1 MTLVTD
7 RHDFHYETANVCRLF
22 VPHEKIVT
30 VKTRPQDAAGLLA
43 YTRLTETADGAAA
56 FCELSLDEYRQ
67 SREAIVPRENAGG
80 LIFRPFRDRCE
91 LTLATL
97 LYDLLCD
104 LFGQTQSW
112 GVLTGVRP
120 IKVLRQTAARVGEET
135 AMRVLAEDFLVSDE
149 KCRLAR
155 RVLHAE
161 NECLALSRPESCSL
175 YISIPFCPTRCDY
188 CSFVSHTT
196 ERSATLIPAYVDLLQ
211 QELRAT
217 AQVIDALGLK
227 LETVYMGGGTPTSL
241 SAEDLSAIFA
251 TVEAAFDLSA
261 LREYT
266 VEAGRPDT
274 VTAAKLHAIRDAGI
288 RRISINPQTL
298 HDPVLAAIGRKH
310 TAAQFYEAFD
320 LARQVGFDVINTDLI
335 AGLPTDTADG
345 FAETVDGIR
354 ALSPENVT
362 VHTLS
367 MKRAS
372 NLVVQHRTDI
382 GAPEETPRMVALADT
397 RLTAAGYHP
406 YYLYRQGRMVGNQ
419 ENVGWAKDDCDG
431 LYNVYIMDETH
442 TIFGCGAG
450 AVTKL
455 KEPRGSHIERIFN
468 YKFPYEYNAGFP
480 EMLARKA
487 GITDFYT
494 RYPVS

>member
-7 RHDFHYETANVCRLF
+7 GHDFHYETANVCRLF

-30 VKTRPQDAAGLLA
+30 VSTRPDDAAGLLA
-43 YTRLTETADGAAA
+43 YTRLAETANGAEA
-56 FCELSLDEYRQ
+56 FCELTLDEYKE
-67 SREAIVPRENAGG
+67 SRIATVPREESGG
-80 LIFRPFRDRCE
+80 RLARPFRDRCE
-91 LTLATL
+91 LILATL

-120 IKVLRQTAARVGEET
+120 IKVLRQAAATIGED
-135 AMRVLAEDFLVSDE
+135 AALQVLAQDFLVNPD
-149 KCRLAR
+149 KCRLAQ

-161 NECLALSRPESCSL
+161 NACLALSRPQSCSL

-196 ERSATLIPAYVDLLQ
+196 ERSASLIPEYVQLLQ
-211 QELRAT
+211 QELHAT
-217 AQVIDALGLK
+217 AQVIDKLGLT

-241 SAEDLSAIFA
+241 SAEQLSAIFR
-251 TVEAAFDLSA
+251 TVEEAFDLSS

-274 VTAAKLHAIRDAGI
+274 VTAEKLRAIRDAGI

-298 HDPVLAAIGRKH
+298 HDSVLEAIGRRH
-310 TAAQFYEAFD
+310 TVAQFYEAFD

-335 AGLPTDTADG
+335 AGLPTDTVDG
-345 FAETVDGIR
+345 FAETMDGIL
-354 ALSPENVT
+354 ALAPENVT

-382 GAPEETPRMVALADT
+382 GAPEETPRMVALADE
-397 RLTAAGYHP
+397 RLTADGYHP

-419 ENVGWAKDDCDG
+419 ENVGWARGDTDG

-455 KEPRGSHIERIFN
+455 KDPHGPHIERIFN

-487 GITDFYT
+487 GITEFYIN
-494 RYPVS
+494 YPVS

>member
-7 RHDFHYETANVCRLF
+7 GHDFHYETANVCRLF

-30 VKTRPQDAAGLLA
+30 VPAQPDDATGLLA

-56 FCELSLDEYRQ
+56 FCELTLDEYKK
-67 SREAIVPRENAGG
+67 SRTAAVPREDEGG
-80 LIFRPFRDRCE
+80 RMRRPFRDRCE

-97 LYDLLCD
+97 LYNLLCD

-120 IKVLRQTAARVGEET
+120 IKVLRQAAATVGEDD
-135 AMRVLAEDFLVSDE
+135 ALRVLAEDFLVQPD
-149 KCRLAR
+149 KCRLAQ

-161 NECLALSRPESCSL
+161 NACLALSRPESCSL

-196 ERSATLIPAYVDLLQ
+196 ERSATLIPEYVELLQ
-211 QELRAT
+211 NELRAT
-217 AQVIDALGLK
+217 AQVIDALGLT

-241 SAEDLSAIFA
+241 SAEQLSAIFA
-251 TVEAAFDLSA
+251 TVEEAFDLSA

-274 VTAAKLHAIRDAGI
+274 VTEEKLRAIRDAGI

-298 HDPVLAAIGRKH
+298 HDPVLTAIGRKH
-310 TAAQFYEAFD
+310 TVAQFYEAYD

-335 AGLPTDTADG
+335 AGLPTDTVDG
-345 FAETVDGIR
+345 FAETMDGIL
-354 ALSPENVT
+354 ALAPENVT

-382 GAPEETPRMVALADT
+382 GAPEETPRMVALADEK
-397 RLTAAGYHP
+397 LTADGYHP

-419 ENVGWAKDDCDG
+419 ENVGWARGETDG

-455 KEPRGSHIERIFN
+455 KEPKGPHIERIFN

>member
-7 RHDFHYETANVCRLF
+7 GHDFHYETANVCRLF

-30 VKTRPQDAAGLLA
+30 VPTRPEDATGLLA

-56 FCELSLDEYRQ
+56 FCALTLDEYKK
-67 SREAIVPRENAGG
+67 SRTAAVPREDEGG
-80 LIFRPFRDRCE
+80 RMHRPFRDRCE

-112 GVLTGVRP
+112 GILTGVRP
-120 IKVLRQTAARVGEET
+120 IKVLRQAAATVGEDD
-135 AMRVLAEDFLVSDE
+135 ALRVLAEDFLVQPD
-149 KCRLAR
+149 KCRLAQ

-161 NECLALSRPESCSL
+161 NACLALSRPESCSL

-196 ERSATLIPAYVDLLQ
+196 ERSAMLIPEYVELLQ
-211 QELRAT
+211 KELRAT
-217 AQVIDALGLK
+217 AQVIDALGLT

-241 SAEDLSAIFA
+241 SAEQLSAIFG
-251 TVEAAFDLSA
+251 TVDEAFDLSA

-274 VTAAKLHAIRDAGI
+274 VTEEKLRAIRDAGI

-310 TAAQFYEAFD
+310 TVAQFYEAYD

-335 AGLPTDTADG
+335 AGLPTDTVDG
-345 FAETVDGIR
+345 FAETMDGIL
-354 ALSPENVT
+354 ALAPENVT

-382 GAPEETPRMVALADT
+382 GAPEETPRMVALADEK
-397 RLTAAGYHP
+397 LTADGYHP

-419 ENVGWAKDDCDG
+419 ENVGWARGETDG

-455 KEPRGSHIERIFN
+455 KEPQGPHIERIFN

>member
-7 RHDFHYETANVCRLF
+7 GHDFHYETANVCRLF

-30 VKTRPQDAAGLLA
+30 VRSRSDEAAGLLA
-43 YTRLTETADGAAA
+43 YTRLTETADGAQAL
-56 FCELSLDEYRQ
+56 CELRLDEFCKARTATVPHDDPGRLI
-67 SREAIVPRENAGG
+67 SRPY
-80 LIFRPFRDRCE
+80 RDRCE
-91 LTLATL
+91 LTLAIL
-97 LYDLLCD
+97 LYELLCD

-120 IKVLRQTAARVGEET
+120 IKVLRQTAAQVGED
-135 AMRVLAEDFLVSDE
+135 AALRVLAEDFRVQPD
-149 KCRLAR
+149 KCRLAQ

-161 NECLALSRPESCSL
+161 NECLALSRPQSCSL

-196 ERSATLIPAYVDLLQ
+196 ERSASLIPEYVDLLQ

-217 AQVIDALGLK
+217 AQVIDALGLR

-241 SAEDLSAIFA
+241 SAEQLAAIFR
-251 TVEAAFDLSA
+251 TVEEAFDLSA

-274 VTAAKLHAIRDAGI
+274 VTADKLHAIRDAGI

-310 TAAQFYEAFD
+310 TVAQFYEAFD
-320 LARQVGFDVINTDLI
+320 LARQVGFDVVNTDLI

-345 FAETVDGIR
+345 FAETLDGIL
-354 ALSPENVT
+354 ALSPENIT

-372 NLVVQHRTDI
+372 NLVVHHRTDI
-382 GAPEETPRMVALADT
+382 SAPEATPRMVALADK

-419 ENVGWAKDDCDG
+419 ENVGWAKDGCDG

-455 KEPRGSHIERIFN
+455 KEPKGPHIERIFN

-487 GITDFYT
+487 GITEFYT
-494 RYPVS
+494 RFPV

>member
-7 RHDFHYETANVCRLF
+7 GHDFHYETANVCRLF

-30 VKTRPQDAAGLLA
+30 VASRPTEVSGLLA
-43 YTRLTETADGAAA
+43 YTRLTETETGADAL
-56 FCELSLDEYRQ
+56 CELTLDEYKKTETAHIP
-67 SREAIVPRENAGG
+67 REAT
-80 LIFRPFRDRCE
+80 PFRDRCE

-97 LYDLLCD
+97 LYHLLCD

-120 IKVLRQTAARVGEET
+120 IKVLRQNAAVLGEE
-135 AMRVLAEDFLVSDE
+135 AALRVLETDFLVSPE
-149 KCRLAR
+149 KRALAQ

-161 NECLALSRPESCSL
+161 NRCLALSRPESCSL
-175 YISIPFCPTRCDY
+175 YVSIPFCPTRCDY

-196 ERSATLIPAYVDLLQ
+196 ERSATLIPDYVQLLQ

-217 AQVIDALGLK
+217 ADLISSLGLR

-241 SAEDLSAIFA
+241 SAEQLAAIFS
-251 TVEAAFDLSA
+251 TVEDAFDLSA

-274 VTAAKLHAIRDAGI
+274 VTAEKLRAIRGAGI

-298 HDPVLAAIGRKH
+298 HDSVLAAIGRRH
-310 TAAQFYEAFD
+310 TVAQFYEAFD

-335 AGLPTDTADG
+335 AGLPTDTVDG
-345 FAETVDGIR
+345 FAETMAGIL

-362 VHTLS
+362 VHNLS

-382 GAPEETPRMVALADT
+382 GAPEETPRMVSLAGE
-397 RLTAAGYHP
+397 RLTEAGYHP

-419 ENVGWAKDDCDG
+419 ENVGWAKDGCDG

-442 TIFGCGAG
+442 TSFGCGAG

-455 KEPRGSHIERIFN
+455 KDPHGPHIERIFN

-494 RYPVS
+494 RYKL